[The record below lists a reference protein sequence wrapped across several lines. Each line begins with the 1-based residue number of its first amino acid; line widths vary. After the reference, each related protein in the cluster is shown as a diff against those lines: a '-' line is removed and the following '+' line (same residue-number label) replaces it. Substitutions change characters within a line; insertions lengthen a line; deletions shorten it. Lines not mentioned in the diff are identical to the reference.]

1 MSRLVRLSPNAI
13 RAMFSLESDEQ
24 LITLLTIAKPSDP
37 TNPLRIADSF
47 TGRLA
52 NLTTDEEVI
61 YGVTS
66 NNKDYIFLPLS
77 ISLPSE
83 EETGLGKCNVSI
95 NYVTKEAIELI
106 RQGLTEPV
114 TVTIDLVL
122 ASSPNYVEATFPGF
136 YIVSADYSAE
146 NITLNLD
153 TIDYTREPFPCYNF
167 TPNYFPGLF

>member
-13 RAMFSLESDEQ
+13 RAMFSPESDEQ
-24 LITLLTIAKPSDP
+24 IITLLTIAKPSDP

-52 NLTTDEEVI
+52 SLTTDEEVV

-66 NNKDYIFLPLS
+66 NAKDYIFLPLT

-83 EETGLGKCNVSI
+83 EDTGLGKCTI
-95 NYVTKEAIELI
+95 NISYVTKEAIQLI
-106 RQGLTEPV
+106 RQGLTEPA
-114 TVTIDLVL
+114 TVTLDLVL
-122 ASSPNYVEATFPGF
+122 ASNPNYIEATFPGF
-136 YIVSADYSAE
+136 YIVSADYSSE
-146 NITLNLD
+146 SISLNLD